1 MKRTV
6 LDTILSYSTIP
17 AEEAEE
23 VITGADNL
31 RGLINHCTYSLS
43 TLLSIVVADEARPSE
58 ELVSDCN
65 YAVALLSSVART
77 LQILESDARKV
88 QQDSV
93 SR

>member
-6 LDTILSYSTIP
+6 LDTILSHSTIP

-23 VITGADNL
+23 VISGADNL

-43 TLLSIVVADEARPSE
+43 TLLSIVVADEAKPSE

-65 YAVALLSSVART
+65 YAVALLSCVAST
-77 LQILESDARKV
+77 LQVLESDAR
-88 QQDSV
+88 QAQEGPV
-93 SR
+93 SQ